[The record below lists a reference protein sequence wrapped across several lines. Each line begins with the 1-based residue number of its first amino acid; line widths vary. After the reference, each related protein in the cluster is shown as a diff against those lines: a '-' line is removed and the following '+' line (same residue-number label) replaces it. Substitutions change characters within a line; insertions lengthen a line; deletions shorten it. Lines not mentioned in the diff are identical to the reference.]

1 VPARPTI
8 DLVARTIAAVLRT
21 GAPTLFSF
29 FFGQDRLLVTKEI
42 RKGRR
47 GRREVL
53 IIMTTNNPIDNA
65 PEVSTDEV
73 TITPDVSTRT
83 LDTYPA
89 RALNLLKTIASDMA
103 ISTAMSSRGYS
114 EADQNEGWSLLH
126 AATLYG
132 QFAGQAITEAAGR
145 KAIEELDA
153 ADEAIFRVISATL
166 GRRFPEQGEF
176 VLAGIGAVRGAGAV
190 LHVGILLERLDQ
202 LESGQGREAAMRARD
217 QAALTVLA
225 SRGITADERA
235 RLRKLVET
243 AKRVAPTLV
252 SPSAREEQE
261 RKRIAGLVA
270 LRDWFQEWSE
280 IARVVVKRRDV
291 LIRMGLANQRRA
303 AEAEEEEEAPAPATG
318 GPTQPTN

>member
-1 VPARPTI
+1 
-8 DLVARTIAAVLRT
+8 
-21 GAPTLFSF
+21 
-29 FFGQDRLLVTKEI
+29 
-42 RKGRR
+42 
-47 GRREVL
+47 
-53 IIMTTNNPIDNA
+53 MTTNNPTENT
-65 PEVSTDEV
+65 PEVSTEEA
-73 TITPDVSTRT
+73 TISPDVSTRT

-103 ISTAMSSRGYS
+103 ISTAMSSRGYT

-132 QFAGQAITEAAGR
+132 HFAGQAITEAAGR
-145 KAIEELDA
+145 KAIEEIDA
-153 ADEAIFRVISATL
+153 ADEAVFRVISATL
-166 GRRFPEQGEF
+166 GRRFPEQGEL

-190 LHVGILLERLDQ
+190 LHMGILLDRLDQ
-202 LESGQGREAAMRARD
+202 LESGQGRDAATRARD

-225 SRGITADERA
+225 SRRITPDERA

-243 AKRVAPTLV
+243 AKRVAPTLA

-270 LRDWFQEWSE
+270 LRDWFLEWSE

-303 AEAEEEEEAPAPATG
+303 VETEEEEAPAPATG
-318 GPTQPTN
+318 GATQPTN